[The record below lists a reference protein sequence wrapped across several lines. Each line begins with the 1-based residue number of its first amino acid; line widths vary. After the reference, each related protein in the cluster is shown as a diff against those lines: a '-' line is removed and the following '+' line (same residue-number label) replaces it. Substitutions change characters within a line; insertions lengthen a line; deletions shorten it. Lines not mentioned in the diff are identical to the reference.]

1 MQILSKITSSLEKCF
16 LTDPIGKFPEIR
28 EISMLEN
35 EHLSLQ
41 LVTAGYPD
49 TTDRLTF
56 RAKLRLRITGDAA
69 PFVTVRVVEQAMR
82 ATRTQITC
90 LMSRDFTP
98 TCSARSITAA
108 TAYRWCWDSSAPTG
122 STWSRTEGSPR
133 DFTP

>member
-69 PFVTVRVVEQAMR
+69 PFVTVRVVEQVPNTFPVYGDA
-82 ATRTQITC
+82 
-90 LMSRDFTP
+90 RDKDANYL
-98 TCSARSITAA
+98 S
-108 TAYRWCWDSSAPTG
+108 
-122 STWSRTEGSPR
+122 
-133 DFTP
+133 

>member
-69 PFVTVRVVEQAMR
+69 PLGAAAAIASAAAMLGALAKR
-82 ATRTQITC
+82 KI
-90 LMSRDFTP
+90 
-98 TCSARSITAA
+98 ARK
-108 TAYRWCWDSSAPTG
+108 
-122 STWSRTEGSPR
+122 
-133 DFTP
+133 